1 MKADPDVPAAM
12 LKLEGLSAHYG
23 DLQVLRGVDLEVHE
37 GEVVTIV
44 GSNGAGKT
52 TTMNAISG
60 LVACTGGSIRFCGQP
75 ISAVAAHR
83 RVDMGLV
90 QVPEGRRLFP
100 FMTTRENIDLGCYS
114 ARARKESKTTLE
126 AVLALLPALKT
137 RLRQLAGTLSGGEQQ
152 MLAIARGLMARPR
165 LLMLDEPTLGLA
177 PRMILQVFDTIR
189 AINRE
194 GVTILLVEQNV
205 RHALKLAR
213 RGYVLENGRIL
224 IEGPSE
230 VLLADER
237 LRKAYLGL

>member
-1 MKADPDVPAAM
+1 M
-12 LKLEGLSAHYG
+12 LELKGLSAHYG
-23 DLQVLRGVDLEVHE
+23 DLQILRGVDLEVHG

-52 TTMNAISG
+52 TTINTISG
-60 LVACTGGSIRFCGQP
+60 LVACSGGSINFCGQP

-90 QVPEGRRLFP
+90 QVPESRRLFP
-100 FMTTRENIDLGCYS
+100 FMTTQENIDLGCYPQ
-114 ARARKESKTTLE
+114 RARNERETTLE
-126 AVLALLPALKT
+126 AVLALLPALKQ

-152 MLAIARGLMARPR
+152 MVAIARGLMAKPR

-177 PRMILQVFDTIR
+177 PRMIAQVFDTIR
-189 AINRE
+189 AINQE
-194 GVTILLVEQNV
+194 GVTVLLVEQNV

-224 IEGPSE
+224 LEGPSDA
-230 VLLADER
+230 LLGDER